1 MQKVCVEHE
10 CKWIRRAK
18 TKPINKIV
26 ALNVEWI
33 VVMVT
38 CLNGLLNL
46 LFFAPTRVF
55 FFVNFIQSMQLQWC
69 IRREEIIKQS

>member
-18 TKPINKIV
+18 TKSINKIV

-46 LFFAPTRVF
+46 LFFAPT
-55 FFVNFIQSMQLQWC
+55 SSTLSKAC
-69 IRREEIIKQS
+69 SCCGALEEKR